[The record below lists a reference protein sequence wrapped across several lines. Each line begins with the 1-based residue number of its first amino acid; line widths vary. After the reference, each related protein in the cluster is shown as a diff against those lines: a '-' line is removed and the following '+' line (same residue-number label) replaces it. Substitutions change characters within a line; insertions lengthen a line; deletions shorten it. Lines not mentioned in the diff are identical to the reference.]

1 MLDWRWRVYFVLFV
15 IVLDRKKIMKPKNFP
30 ARKEARRLA
39 ANMRIAGYPAAVAS
53 GMLEDVA
60 YTIRMLRTKKVRVS
74 KFY

>member
-1 MLDWRWRVYFVLFV
+1 
-15 IVLDRKKIMKPKNFP
+15 MKPKNFP